1 MNKLLLL
8 TCLVLTQPLSL
19 AFAQSVDRT
28 ERGLIAV
35 VNLYSNAKKPFKRML
50 YKNESN
56 QAASFLKHKTTKAY
70 DSVVILSDEDATLE
84 RFLDEVKIMT
94 SRNDIQV
101 VDVVLDLHGQAG
113 NSEKEPSISF
123 INATGTP
130 VATSLVADQ
139 LKEVSHSK
147 LRALYSDACH
157 GSKHNQDWMNAG
169 FKVVAGSTR
178 VDGNQSVDI
187 KRFFKFW
194 LKEKSFKEAID
205 HANASFRGP
214 IMDRLIKADSTKIIK
229 GDDTFTIT
237 SRIEGTL

>member
-1 MNKLLLL
+1 MNKILLL
-8 TCLVLTQPLSL
+8 TCLVLTQALSV
-19 AFAQSVDRT
+19 AFAQSVDRN

-56 QAASFLKHKTTKAY
+56 HATSFLKRKTSKAY

-84 RFLDEVKIMT
+84 RFLEEVNLMT

-101 VDVVLDLHGQAG
+101 VDVVFDLHGHLG
-113 NSEKEPSISF
+113 NSELGPSISF

-130 VATSLVADQ
+130 VATSIVAEQ

-157 GSKHNQDWMNAG
+157 GSKHNQDWLNAG
-169 FKVVAGSTR
+169 FKVVAGATR

-194 LKEKSFKEAID
+194 LRGKSFKEAID
-205 HANASFRGP
+205 HANASFNGP
-214 IMDRLIKADSTKIIK
+214 IMDRLIKGDSTKIIE
-229 GDDTFTIT
+229 GEDSLSIA
-237 SRIEGTL
+237 SRP

>member
-1 MNKLLLL
+1 MSKFTFLLIS
-8 TCLVLTQPLSL
+8 VLTFGTQIALG
-19 AFAQSVDRT
+19 QSVT
-28 ERGLIAV
+28 NSTRGLIAV

-56 QAASFLKHKTTKAY
+56 HAVSFLKRKTSKAY

-84 RFLDEVKIMT
+84 RFLEEVNLMT

-101 VDVVLDLHGQAG
+101 VDVVFDLHGHLG
-113 NSEKEPSISF
+113 NSEFGPSISF
-123 INATGTP
+123 INSTGRP
-130 VATSLVADQ
+130 VETRLVAEQ

-157 GSKHNQDWMNAG
+157 GSKHNQDWINAG
-169 FKVVAGSTR
+169 FKVVAGATR

-194 LKEKSFKEAID
+194 LKGKSFKEAID
-205 HANASFRGP
+205 HANASFNGP
-214 IMDRLIKADSTKIIK
+214 IMDRIIKGDSTKIIM
-229 GDDTFTIT
+229 GED
-237 SRIEGTL
+237 SLSLASEL

>member
-8 TCLVLTQPLSL
+8 TCLVLTQVLTL
-19 AFAQSVDRT
+19 AFAQSIEKS

-56 QAASFLKHKTTKAY
+56 HAVSFLKHKTTKAY
-70 DSVVILSDEDATLE
+70 DSVVILSDEEATLE
-84 RFLDEVKIMT
+84 RFLEEVNLMT

-101 VDVVLDLHGQAG
+101 VDVVFDLHGHLG
-113 NSEKEPSISF
+113 NSELGPSISF

-130 VATSLVADQ
+130 VETRLVAEQ

-169 FKVVAGSTR
+169 FKVVAGATK

-194 LKEKSFKEAID
+194 IKGKSFKEAID
-205 HANASFRGP
+205 HANASFNGP
-214 IMDRLIKADSTKIIK
+214 IMDRLIKADSTKIIQ
-229 GDDTFTIT
+229 GEDSLSLT
-237 SRIEGTL
+237 SRP

>member
-1 MNKLLLL
+1 MNKILLL
-8 TCLVLTQPLSL
+8 TCLVLTQALSV
-19 AFAQSVDRT
+19 AFAQSVDRN

-35 VNLYSNAKKPFKRML
+35 VNLYSNAIKPFKRML

-56 QAASFLKHKTTKAY
+56 NAASFLKRKTSKAY

-84 RFLDEVKIMT
+84 RFLEEVNLMT
-94 SRNDIQV
+94 LRDDIQV
-101 VDVVLDLHGQAG
+101 VDVVFDLHGHWG
-113 NSEKEPSISF
+113 NSELGPSISF

-130 VATSLVADQ
+130 VATSIVAEQ

-157 GSKHNQDWMNAG
+157 GSKHNQDWLNAG
-169 FKVVAGSTR
+169 FKVVAGATR

-194 LKEKSFKEAID
+194 LRGKSFKEAID
-205 HANASFRGP
+205 HANASFNGP
-214 IMDRLIKADSTKIIK
+214 IMDRLIKGDSTKIIEGEDSLSIRSK
-229 GDDTFTIT
+229 
-237 SRIEGTL
+237 IEGTL